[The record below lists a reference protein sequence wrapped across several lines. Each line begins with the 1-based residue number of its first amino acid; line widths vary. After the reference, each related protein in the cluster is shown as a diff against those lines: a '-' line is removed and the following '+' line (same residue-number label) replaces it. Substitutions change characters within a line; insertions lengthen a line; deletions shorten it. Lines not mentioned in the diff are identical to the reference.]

1 MKKLFFFLCGILL
14 TLFFSVSS
22 VKATT
27 YTWTGNY
34 STAWENTAN
43 WSPGGNPG
51 SAVGDIVE
59 IGVGGFLDFQPTLSV
74 APAYPLSSITLGT
87 GKNATLTISVAYT
100 TGLLTIGAGSTVT
113 ESGTIAPTFTG
124 GITNSGTYTAS
135 TGLHTFSTYDQ
146 SLNGIISIPNVT
158 VTGVTLTN
166 NNTLTVGTALSGT
179 GGLTQ
184 AASATLNIGGTSDIT
199 TITATNSGNTVNYT
213 GSTQT
218 VKPTSYVNLTL
229 SGSGAKTTTG
239 ATVNGILSMEGTATA
254 SVALTYGTNATL
266 QYKGSAAQIIGPEFP
281 ATFGGSGG
289 VIIDNSHGVTLNG
302 TNTITYGLTIT
313 NGPLILSSSESTL
326 GQLTVSGIN
335 ATTLNGSNC
344 IQIQS
349 TQYGTGSFIDN
360 GFPETSTGTAE
371 VQLYLTALALQQDDA
386 WHGVSSPVTDA
397 ISNVFFGQY
406 LEQYSESKN
415 IFSYITS
422 TSVRLTPMQGYF
434 AWVTSTTAD
443 EFSGTLNTGNMS
455 IGVTRTYISGLS
467 NGPYNGWNL
476 VGNPYPSSIDLSKI
490 WSSNSHIDNAFWIWD
505 PIHGNYTVN
514 PTQVGNYGTHDQY
527 LPPMQAFFVHCN
539 DTRPTQP
546 NPGSGTV
553 TFSNAERVHSSEPF
567 LKSNDIIPN
576 LLRIRAQTNINSYA
590 DELTV
595 YFDPARTNY
604 YEPGYDALKH
614 NGNADAPQIYT
625 LINDTA
631 VTVNSMVFDRKNIT
645 VPMGFY
651 ISVPGSYT
659 LNASNLENFDNAIS
673 VHLEDLKL
681 NVTQNLKLN
690 PVYCFTYDT
699 TDAPNRFILHFDNPT
714 FGVNDVK
721 DIKPVQIYSYE
732 NSIYIDAVN
741 GKNLT
746 GSVNVYDLLGQ
757 ELYQQSLPNQQM
769 TKMNL
774 NLTEG
779 YYVVKVVS
787 DQGVYIAK
795 VYLK

>member
-1 MKKLFFFLCGILL
+1 
-14 TLFFSVSS
+14 
-22 VKATT
+22 
-27 YTWTGNY
+27 
-34 STAWENTAN
+34 
-43 WSPGGNPG
+43 
-51 SAVGDIVE
+51 
-59 IGVGGFLDFQPTLSV
+59 
-74 APAYPLSSITLGT
+74 
-87 GKNATLTISVAYT
+87 
-100 TGLLTIGAGSTVT
+100 
-113 ESGTIAPTFTG
+113 
-124 GITNSGTYTAS
+124 
-135 TGLHTFSTYDQ
+135 
-146 SLNGIISIPNVT
+146 
-158 VTGVTLTN
+158 
-166 NNTLTVGTALSGT
+166 
-179 GGLTQ
+179 
-184 AASATLNIGGTSDIT
+184 
-199 TITATNSGNTVNYT
+199 
-213 GSTQT
+213 
-218 VKPTSYVNLTL
+218 
-229 SGSGAKTTTG
+229 
-239 ATVNGILSMEGTATA
+239 
-254 SVALTYGTNATL
+254 
-266 QYKGSAAQIIGPEFP
+266 
-281 ATFGGSGG
+281 
-289 VIIDNSHGVTLNG
+289 
-302 TNTITYGLTIT
+302 
-313 NGPLILSSSESTL
+313 
-326 GQLTVSGIN
+326 
-335 ATTLNGSNC
+335 
-344 IQIQS
+344 
-349 TQYGTGSFIDN
+349 
-360 GFPETSTGTAE
+360 
-371 VQLYLTALALQQDDA
+371 
-386 WHGVSSPVTDA
+386 
-397 ISNVFFGQY
+397 
-406 LEQYSESKN
+406 
-415 IFSYITS
+415 
-422 TSVRLTPMQGYF
+422 
-434 AWVTSTTAD
+434 
-443 EFSGTLNTGNMS
+443 
-455 IGVTRTYISGLS
+455 
-467 NGPYNGWNL
+467 
-476 VGNPYPSSIDLSKI
+476 
-490 WSSNSHIDNAFWIWD
+490 
-505 PIHGNYTVN
+505 
-514 PTQVGNYGTHDQY
+514 
-527 LPPMQAFFVHCN
+527 
-539 DTRPTQP
+539 
-546 NPGSGTV
+546 
-553 TFSNAERVHSSEPF
+553 VHSSEPF